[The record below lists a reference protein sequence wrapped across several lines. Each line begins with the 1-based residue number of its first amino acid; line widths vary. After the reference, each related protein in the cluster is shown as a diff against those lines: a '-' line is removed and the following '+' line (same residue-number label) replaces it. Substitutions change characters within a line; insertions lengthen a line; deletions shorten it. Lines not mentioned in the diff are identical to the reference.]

1 LENYH
6 NDFSGIFP
14 VLNLHHYQYMPPL
27 SVSELIPILQTAIG
41 PVILI
46 SGIGLLLLSM
56 TNRLGRLIDRSRL
69 LVGELKRHPDDSE
82 PIQAQLKILQ
92 YRAVL
97 VKRAITLS
105 SVGVLLASCLIIT
118 LFFTALFRIENAW
131 LISLL
136 FIGCM
141 LSLIGSIIEFIR
153 DINQSLGALRV
164 ELEKK

>member
-1 LENYH
+1 
-6 NDFSGIFP
+6 
-14 VLNLHHYQYMPPL
+14 MPP
-27 SVSELIPILQTAIG
+27 VTVTELIPILQTAIG

-46 SGIGLLLLSM
+46 SGIGMLLLTM

-69 LVGELKRHPDDSE
+69 LAGELKRCPEDQE

-105 SVGVLLASCLIIT
+105 GVGALLASILIIT
-118 LFFTALFRIENAW
+118 LFFTALFRLEDAW
-131 LISLL
+131 LISIL

-141 LSLIGSIIEFIR
+141 VSLIGSILAFIG
-153 DINQSLGALRV
+153 DINQSLEALSL